1 LEFSARIKR
10 RQTLERK
17 NILERRI
24 ICKEKKMKKKTV
36 LVILLLVVFLVESY
50 ASVGAKT
57 VIRVTGSMNYQ
68 DPFSL
73 EDDPPRAWGQLNF
86 IIDPDGNPQ
95 NNATGFA
102 KFAGYATV
110 DQQPKDFR
118 WYGSAVCG
126 DFTADYDGNPAV
138 VIVIQIEEAT
148 EATNMPLKSYLKFLI
163 VDGGQNVSKD
173 TLGLIF
179 PFVSVSKPSCSFEP
193 SDFNIMGVGGNVKI
207 H

>member
-1 LEFSARIKR
+1 
-10 RQTLERK
+10 
-17 NILERRI
+17 
-24 ICKEKKMKKKTV
+24 MKKKII
-36 LVILLLVVFLVESY
+36 LVIMLLLVFLVASY

-57 VIRVTGSMNYQ
+57 GIRVTGSMNYQ

-86 IIDPDGNPQ
+86 IIDPDGNPES
-95 NNATGFA
+95 NAAGFA

-126 DFTADYDGNPAV
+126 EINNDYGGYPAV
-138 VIVIQIEEAT
+138 VVVIQIEEAT

-163 VDGGQNVSKD
+163 VDGGQNASKD

-179 PFVSVSKPSCSFEP
+179 PFMSVSKPSCSFGP
-193 SDFNIMGVGGNVKI
+193 SFFDIIGTGGNVTI